1 MTKPWDRL
9 QDKKEG
15 SKSYAA
21 FCVYRDMGSE
31 RTYEAVAKTCKKS
44 VSHISKL
51 GLKYDWVGRATR
63 YDDHLLAKD
72 QKKFEAKLAKFREE
86 VTTEAIE
93 IRKRSAEFMKDDNPS
108 PRSTT
113 DRWVAATDVVL
124 KVNGLDKPQKTEHS
138 GEIKVIIS
146 KVQP

>member
-9 QDKKEG
+9 QDKNET
-15 SKSYAA
+15 SKAYAA
-21 FCVYRDMGSE
+21 FCIYRDMGSE
-31 RTYEAVAKTCKKS
+31 RSYEVVAEHCNKT
-44 VSHISKL
+44 VSHINKW
-51 GLKYDWVGRATR
+51 GGKYDWVERAR
-63 YDDHLLAKD
+63 HYDDYLLAKD
-72 QKKFEAKLAKFREE
+72 QKKFEAKLARFREE

-93 IRKRSAEFMKDDNPS
+93 IRRRSAESMTADNPS

>member
-9 QDKKEG
+9 QDKNET
-15 SKSYAA
+15 SKAYAA
-21 FCVYRDMGSE
+21 FCIYRDMGSE
-31 RTYEAVAKTCKKS
+31 RSMDHVSEVCGKS
-44 VSHISKL
+44 VSLISRW
-51 GLKYDWVGRATR
+51 GAKYDWVERAR
-63 YDDHLLAKD
+63 HYDDHLLAKD

-93 IRKRSAEFMKDDNPS
+93 IRKRSAEFMKEDNPS

>member
-1 MTKPWDRL
+1 MTKPWDRITE
-9 QDKKEG
+9 QKEG
-15 SKSYAA
+15 TKPYAA
-21 FCVYRDMGSE
+21 FCIYRDMGNDRSCE
-31 RTYEAVAKTCKKS
+31 RVAIQLGKS
-44 VSHISKL
+44 RQLI
-51 GLKYDWVGRATR
+51 GRWCTKYGWVERAAE
-63 YDDHLLAKD
+63 YDAFLLAKD
-72 QKKFEAKLAKFREE
+72 QKKFEAKLARFREE

-93 IRKRSAEFMKDDNPS
+93 IRRRSAESMTVDNPS